1 MADFEA
7 DKTSGTGP
15 ALVMVHPLKVND
27 TEADK
32 KAILTITVNGV
43 PKTVNLIQKKGSLNY
58 EYKLEVDK
66 EAINLLGKGG
76 SDTLAITSQRREM
89 INGTPQGD
97 WENVEVTA
105 EFLEEPPFTAGLRFT
120 GFTDNE
126 EKTLEVSITSKN
138 HTEQLLSG
146 TITIKQVGGLTKTV
160 TVTQAA
166 GEVSY
171 GYWVEP
177 AAVNLGIPKD
187 QILNAYETSAGF
199 SITGYRSKLIEGK
212 QVSQE
217 VMAFKIPTISQTKQA
232 ADINSGTKLYYWI
245 TDYGNIANSAQ
256 ATFSAT
262 ARGRKDAGAIFGSIS
277 GGWECIFTD
286 GGTYQFNVILIP
298 QLV

>member
-15 ALVMVHPLKVND
+15 ALVMIHPLKVND

-66 EAINLLGKGG
+66 EAINILGKGG

-97 WENVEVTA
+97 WENVKVTA

-120 GFTDNE
+120 DNE

-138 HTEQLLSG
+138 TTEQAISG
-146 TITIKQVGGLTKTV
+146 ILTIKQVGGLTKTV

-166 GEVSY
+166 GEVTYSY
-171 GYWVEP
+171 RIDP
-177 AAVNLGIPKD
+177 AGTTLSVPKD
-187 QILNAYETSAGF
+187 QITNPWKGSVGATF
-199 SITGYRSKLIEGK
+199 TGYRAKLIEGTK
-212 QVSQE
+212 VSEE
-217 VMAFKIPTISQTKQA
+217 VLPFKIPSIGETKVIDNGGIA
-232 ADINSGTKLYYWI
+232 VSYWF
-245 TDYGNIANSAQ
+245 TDYGSIANNYQ
-256 ATFSAT
+256 ASFSAT
-262 ARGRKDAGAIFGSIS
+262 SHMRKNAGIYFQAFSAS
-277 GGWECIFTD
+277 WECQFND
-286 GGTYQFNVILIP
+286 GGTYQINTLLML

>member
-66 EAINLLGKGG
+66 EAINILGKGG

-120 GFTDNE
+120 DNE

-138 HTEQLLSG
+138 TTEQAISG
-146 TITIKQVGGLTKTV
+146 ILTIKQVGGLTKTV

-166 GEVSY
+166 GEVTYSY
-171 GYWVEP
+171 NIEP
-177 AAVNLGIPKD
+177 RVNVNLGNTG
-187 QILNAYETSAGF
+187 LEGSSGF
-199 SITGYRSKLIEGK
+199 TVTGYKYKYIEGK
-212 QVSQE
+212 E
-217 VMAFKIPTISQTKQA
+217 VDKSVASFKIPAIGEQRVVSNSIPTTSTTTYWVDGYGNVA
-232 ADINSGTKLYYWI
+232 NTFMSTFSGT
-245 TDYGNIANSAQ
+245 AH
-256 ATFSAT
+256 
-262 ARGRKDAGAIFGSIS
+262 ARQSQLAISSIS
-277 GGWECIFTD
+277 GGWDVEFFD
-286 GGTYQFNVILIP
+286 GGKGTFGILAVRS
-298 QLV
+298 L

>member
-66 EAINLLGKGG
+66 EAINILGKGG

-105 EFLEEPPFTAGLRFT
+105 EFLEEPPFTAGVRFT
-120 GFTDNE
+120 GED

-138 HTEQLLSG
+138 HTEQAISG
-146 TITIKQVGGLTKTV
+146 TLTIKQVGGLTKTV

-166 GEVSY
+166 GEVTY
-171 GYWVEP
+171 RYWVDP
-177 AAVNLGIPKD
+177 PSVDIRVPKD
-187 QILNAYETSAGF
+187 QVLNAYEGSVGF
-199 SITGYRSKLIEGK
+199 SITGYRGKLIEGE

-217 VMAFKIPTISQTKQA
+217 VMPFKIPTVAETKEVTLLQ
-232 ADINSGTKLYYWI
+232 GGLKLYYRI
-245 TDYGNIANSAQ
+245 TNYGNIANTAQ
-256 ATFSAT
+256 ATLSAT
-262 ARGRKDAGAIFGSIS
+262 GFGRKEAGAMFGSVS
-277 GGWECIFTD
+277 GDWDCVFTD
-286 GGTYQFNVILIP
+286 GGTYQFNIMLIP

>member
-1 MADFEA
+1 MAEFEA

-66 EAINLLGKGG
+66 EAINILGKGG
-76 SDTLAITSQRREM
+76 SDILTITSQRREM

-120 GFTDNE
+120 DNE
-126 EKTLEVSITSKN
+126 EKTLKVSITSKN

-146 TITIKQVGGLTKTV
+146 TLTIKQVGGLTKTV

-166 GEVSY
+166 GEVTYSY
-171 GYWVEP
+171 RIDPAGTTLSVPKSQITNPWEGSVE
-177 AAVNLGIPKD
+177 A
-187 QILNAYETSAGF
+187 TF
-199 SITGYRSKLIEGK
+199 TGYRAKLIEGTK
-212 QVSQE
+212 VSEE
-217 VMAFKIPTISQTKQA
+217 VLPFKIPSIGETKVIDNGGIA
-232 ADINSGTKLYYWI
+232 VSYWF
-245 TDYGNIANSAQ
+245 TDYGSIANNYQ
-256 ATFSAT
+256 ASFSAT
-262 ARGRKDAGAIFGSIS
+262 SHMRKNVGVYFQAFSAS
-277 GGWECIFTD
+277 WECQFND
-286 GGTYQFNVILIP
+286 GGTYQINTLLML

>member
-66 EAINLLGKGG
+66 EAINILGKGG
-76 SDTLAITSQRREM
+76 SDTLAITSQRRRM

-120 GFTDNE
+120 NNE

-138 HTEQLLSG
+138 TTEQAISG
-146 TITIKQVGGLTKTV
+146 ILTIKQVGGLTKTV

-166 GEVSY
+166 GKVTYSY
-171 GYWVEP
+171 RIDP
-177 AAVNLGIPKD
+177 AGTTLSVPKD
-187 QILNAYETSAGF
+187 QITNPWEGSVRATF
-199 SITGYRSKLIEGK
+199 TGYRAKLIEGTK
-212 QVSQE
+212 VSEE
-217 VMAFKIPTISQTKQA
+217 VLPFKIPSIGETKVINNGGIAIS
-232 ADINSGTKLYYWI
+232 YWF
-245 TDYGNIANSAQ
+245 TDYGSIANNYQ
-256 ATFSAT
+256 ASFSAT
-262 ARGRKDAGAIFGSIS
+262 SHMRKDAGAYFQTFSAS
-277 GGWECIFTD
+277 WECQFND
-286 GGTYQFNVILIP
+286 GGTYQINTLLILY
-298 QLV
+298 

>member
-66 EAINLLGKGG
+66 EAINILGKGG
-76 SDTLAITSQRREM
+76 SDTLAITSQRRGM

-105 EFLEEPPFTAGLRFT
+105 EFLEEPPFTARLR
-120 GFTDNE
+120 FTDNE

-138 HTEQLLSG
+138 TTEQAIRGIL
-146 TITIKQVGGLTKTV
+146 TIKQVGGLTKTV

-166 GEVSY
+166 GEVTYSY
-171 GYWVEP
+171 RIDPSSTTLSV
-177 AAVNLGIPKD
+177 PKD
-187 QILNAYETSAGF
+187 QIMNPWEGSVRATF
-199 SITGYRSKLIEGK
+199 TGYRAKLIEGTK
-212 QVSQE
+212 VSEE
-217 VMAFKIPTISQTKQA
+217 VLPFKIPSIGETKVIDNGGIA
-232 ADINSGTKLYYWI
+232 VSYWF
-245 TDYGNIANSAQ
+245 TDYGSIANNYQ
-256 ATFSAT
+256 ASFSAT
-262 ARGRKDAGAIFGSIS
+262 SHMRKNAGVYFQAFSAS
-277 GGWECIFTD
+277 WECQFND
-286 GGTYQFNVILIP
+286 GGTYQINTLLML

>member
-27 TEADK
+27 TESDK
-32 KAILTITVNGV
+32 KATLTITVNGV

-66 EAINLLGKGG
+66 ETINILGKGG
-76 SDTLAITSQRREM
+76 SDTLVITSQRREM
-89 INGTPQGD
+89 VNGTPQGD

-120 GFTDNE
+120 GEN

-138 HTEQLLSG
+138 HTEQAISG
-146 TITIKQVGGLTKTV
+146 TLTIKQVGGLTKTV

-166 GEVSY
+166 GEVTY

-177 AAVNLGIPKD
+177 ASVSMGIPKD
-187 QILNAYETSAGF
+187 QVLNAYETSVGF
-199 SITGYRSKLIEGK
+199 SITGYRGKLIEGE

-217 VMAFKIPTISQTKQA
+217 VMAFKIPTVSQTKQVTEF
-232 ADINSGTKLYYWI
+232 NSGTKLYYWI
-245 TDYGNIANSAQ
+245 TDYGNIANSYQ
-256 ATFSAT
+256 ATLSSMVH
-262 ARGRKDAGAIFGSIS
+262 GRKDAGALFGSTS
-277 GGWECIFTD
+277 GGWECVFSD

-298 QLV
+298 QLM

>member
-105 EFLEEPPFTAGLRFT
+105 EFLEEPPFTAGLRFM
-120 GFTDNE
+120 DNE

-138 HTEQLLSG
+138 TTEQLLSG
-146 TITIKQVGGLTKTV
+146 TLTIKQVGGLTKTI

-166 GEVSY
+166 GEVTY
-171 GYWVEP
+171 NYTLEP
-177 AAVNLGIPKD
+177 NVDIMLSFTALEG
-187 QILNAYETSAGF
+187 SSGF
-199 SITGYRSKLIEGK
+199 TVTGYKNKYIEGK
-212 QVSQE
+212 QVDKS
-217 VMAFKIPTISQTKQA
+217 VAAFKIPTIGEQRVVNNIQPSGST
-232 ADINSGTKLYYWI
+232 ITYWVEGYGNVGNTFVSTFSGT
-245 TDYGNIANSAQ
+245 
-256 ATFSAT
+256 
-262 ARGRKDAGAIFGSIS
+262 ARARQSVWALNSIS
-277 GGWECIFTD
+277 GGWDVEFSD
-286 GGTYQFNVILIP
+286 GGKALFTILTIRS
-298 QLV
+298 LG

>member
-66 EAINLLGKGG
+66 EAINILGKGG
-76 SDTLAITSQRREM
+76 SDTLVITSQRREM

-105 EFLEEPPFTAGLRFT
+105 EFLEEPPFTAGVRFT
-120 GFTDNE
+120 DAD

-138 HTEQLLSG
+138 HTEQAISG
-146 TITIKQVGGLTKTV
+146 TLTIKQVGGLTKTV

-166 GEVSY
+166 GEVTY
-171 GYWVEP
+171 RYWVEP
-177 AAVNLGIPKD
+177 ASVSIGIPKD
-187 QILNAYETSAGF
+187 QILNAYENSVSF
-199 SITGYRSKLIEGK
+199 SITGYRGKQIEGE

-217 VMAFKIPTISQTKQA
+217 VMAFKIPTVSQTKQA
-232 ADINSGTKLYYWI
+232 ADYNSGTKLYYWI
-245 TDYGNIANSAQ
+245 TDYGNIANSYQ
-256 ATFSAT
+256 ATLSAI
-262 ARGRKDAGAIFGSIS
+262 AHGRKDAGALFGSTS
-277 GGWECIFTD
+277 GGWDCVFSD
-286 GGTYQFNVILIP
+286 GGTYQFNVILMP
-298 QLV
+298 QLM

>member
-66 EAINLLGKGG
+66 EAINILGKGG

-97 WENVEVTA
+97 WENVEVIV
-105 EFLEEPPFTAGLRFT
+105 EFLEEPPFTAGLR
-120 GFTDNE
+120 FTDNE

-138 HTEQLLSG
+138 TTEQAISG
-146 TITIKQVGGLTKTV
+146 ILTIKQVGGLTKTV

-166 GEVSY
+166 GEVTYSY
-171 GYWVEP
+171 RIDPVGTTLSV
-177 AAVNLGIPKD
+177 PKD
-187 QILNAYETSAGF
+187 QITNPWKGSVGATF
-199 SITGYRSKLIEGK
+199 TGYRAKLIEGTK
-212 QVSQE
+212 VSEE
-217 VMAFKIPTISQTKQA
+217 VLPFKIPSIGETKVIDNGGIA
-232 ADINSGTKLYYWI
+232 VSYWF
-245 TDYGNIANSAQ
+245 TDYGSIANNYQ
-256 ATFSAT
+256 ASFSAT
-262 ARGRKDAGAIFGSIS
+262 SHMRKNAGVYFQAFSAS
-277 GGWECIFTD
+277 WECQFND
-286 GGTYQFNVILIP
+286 GGTYQINTLLML

>member
-105 EFLEEPPFTAGLRFT
+105 EFLEEPPFTAGLRFM
-120 GFTDNE
+120 DNE
-126 EKTLEVSITSKN
+126 KKTLEVSITSKN

-146 TITIKQVGGLTKTV
+146 TITIKQV
-160 TVTQAA
+160 A

-171 GYWVEP
+171 RYWVKP

-217 VMAFKIPTISQTKQA
+217 VMAFKIPTISQTQQA
-232 ADINSGTKLYYWI
+232 VDINSGTKLYYWI

-262 ARGRKDAGAIFGSIS
+262 ARGRKDAGAMFGSTS

>member
-27 TEADK
+27 TESDK
-32 KAILTITVNGV
+32 KATLTITVNGV

-66 EAINLLGKGG
+66 EAINILGKGG
-76 SDTLAITSQRREM
+76 SDTLVITSQRREM

-120 GFTDNE
+120 GEN

-138 HTEQLLSG
+138 HTEQAISG
-146 TITIKQVGGLTKTV
+146 TLTIKQVGGLTKTV

-166 GEVSY
+166 GEVTY
-171 GYWVEP
+171 RYWVEP
-177 AAVNLGIPKD
+177 ASVSMGIPKD
-187 QILNAYETSAGF
+187 QVLNAYETSVGF
-199 SITGYRSKLIEGK
+199 SITGYRGKLIEGE

-217 VMAFKIPTISQTKQA
+217 VMAFKIPTVSQTKQVTEF
-232 ADINSGTKLYYWI
+232 NSGTKLYYWI
-245 TDYGNIANSAQ
+245 TDYGNIANSYQ
-256 ATFSAT
+256 ATLSSMAH
-262 ARGRKDAGAIFGSIS
+262 GRKDAGAIFVSTS
-277 GGWECIFTD
+277 GGWECVFSD
-286 GGTYQFNVILIP
+286 GGTYQFNVILMI
-298 QLV
+298 QLI

>member
-105 EFLEEPPFTAGLRFT
+105 EFLEEPPFTAGLRFM
-120 GFTDNE
+120 DNE

-138 HTEQLLSG
+138 YTEQPLSG

-171 GYWVEP
+171 RYWVEP
-177 AAVNLGIPKD
+177 PSINLGIPKD
-187 QILNAYETSAGF
+187 QTLNAYETSAGF
-199 SITGYRSKLIEGK
+199 SITGYRGKLIEGK

-217 VMAFKIPTISQTKQA
+217 VMAFKIPTISQTQQVV
-232 ADINSGTKLYYWI
+232 DINSGTKLYYWI
-245 TDYGNIANSAQ
+245 TDYGNIANSAH

-262 ARGRKDAGAIFGSIS
+262 ARGRKDAGAMFGSTS
-277 GGWECIFTD
+277 GGWKCIFTD

>member
-66 EAINLLGKGG
+66 EAINILGKGG

-105 EFLEEPPFTAGLRFT
+105 EFLEEPPFTAGLI
-120 GFTDNE
+120 FTDNE

-138 HTEQLLSG
+138 TTEQAISG
-146 TITIKQVGGLTKTV
+146 ILTIKQVGGLTKTV

-166 GEVSY
+166 GEVTY
-171 GYWVEP
+171 NYTLEP
-177 AAVNLGIPKD
+177 SVSIMLGSTA
-187 QILNAYETSAGF
+187 LEGSGGF
-199 SITGYRSKLIEGK
+199 TVTGYKYKYIEGK
-212 QVSQE
+212 QVDKS
-217 VMAFKIPTISQTKQA
+217 VAAFKIPTIGEQRVVNNIQPFGSTTTYWVEGYG
-232 ADINSGTKLYYWI
+232 NVGNTFVSTFSGT
-245 TDYGNIANSAQ
+245 
-256 ATFSAT
+256 
-262 ARGRKDAGAIFGSIS
+262 ARARQSVFALNSIS
-277 GGWECIFTD
+277 GGWGVEFSD
-286 GGTYQFNVILIP
+286 GGKALFTILAIRS
-298 QLV
+298 LG

>member
-15 ALVMVHPLKVND
+15 ALIMVHPLKVND

-66 EAINLLGKGG
+66 EAINILGKGG
-76 SDTLAITSQRREM
+76 SDTLAITSQRRGM

-105 EFLEEPPFTAGLRFT
+105 KFLEEPPFTAGLR
-120 GFTDNE
+120 FTDNE

-146 TITIKQVGGLTKTV
+146 TLTIKQVGGLTKTV
-160 TVTQAA
+160 IVTQAA
-166 GEVSY
+166 GEVTYSY
-171 GYWVEP
+171 NIEP
-177 AAVNLGIPKD
+177 HVNVNLGNTG
-187 QILNAYETSAGF
+187 LEGSSGF
-199 SITGYRSKLIEGK
+199 TVTGYKYKYIEGK
-212 QVSQE
+212 E
-217 VMAFKIPTISQTKQA
+217 VDKSVASFKIPSIGEQRVVGNPVSTSTTTYWVDGYGNVANTFIPTF
-232 ADINSGTKLYYWI
+232 SGT
-245 TDYGNIANSAQ
+245 AH
-256 ATFSAT
+256 
-262 ARGRKDAGAIFGSIS
+262 ARQSQLAMSSIS
-277 GGWECIFTD
+277 GGWDVEFFD
-286 GGTYQFNVILIP
+286 GGKGTFSIIAVRSL
-298 QLV
+298 

>member
-15 ALVMVHPLKVND
+15 ALVMVHPLKMND

-66 EAINLLGKGG
+66 EAINILGKGG
-76 SDTLAITSQRREM
+76 SDTLAITSQRRET

-120 GFTDNE
+120 DNE

-146 TITIKQVGGLTKTV
+146 TLTIKQVGGLTKTII
-160 TVTQAA
+160 VTQAA
-166 GEVSY
+166 GEVTY
-171 GYWVEP
+171 FYNIEP
-177 AAVNLGIPKD
+177 LVNVNLGNTG
-187 QILNAYETSAGF
+187 LESSSGF
-199 SITGYRSKLIEGK
+199 TVTGYKYKYIEGK
-212 QVSQE
+212 E
-217 VMAFKIPTISQTKQA
+217 VDKSVASFKIPAIGEQRLVNNAIPITSTTTYWVDGYGNVA
-232 ADINSGTKLYYWI
+232 NTFMSTFSGT
-245 TDYGNIANSAQ
+245 AH
-256 ATFSAT
+256 
-262 ARGRKDAGAIFGSIS
+262 ARQSQPAISSIS
-277 GGWECIFTD
+277 GGWDVEFSD
-286 GGTYQFNVILIP
+286 GGKSTFSILAVRS
-298 QLV
+298 L

>member
-105 EFLEEPPFTAGLRFT
+105 EFLEEPPFTAGLRFM
-120 GFTDNE
+120 DNE

-138 HTEQLLSG
+138 HTEQAITG
-146 TITIKQVGGLTKTV
+146 TLTIKQSGSSNTKTIQV
-160 TVTQAA
+160 IQAA
-166 GEVSY
+166 GAVSY
-171 GYWVEP
+171 SYRLEP
-177 AAVNLGIPKD
+177 PTVNLFVPKD
-187 QILNAYETSAGF
+187 QNANVYETSVGF
-199 SITGYRSKLIEGK
+199 TITGYRDKLIEGEK
-212 QVSQE
+212 VSEE
-217 VMAFKIPTISQTKQA
+217 VMAFKIPTVGQSQDVKLF
-232 ADINSGTKLYYWI
+232 NSNVTVTYWI
-245 TDYGNIANSAQ
+245 TNYGNISNTPQ

-262 ARGRKDAGAIFGSIS
+262 VHARKTAGVMI
-277 GGWECIFTD
+277 GGTSANFECVFTD
-286 GGTYQFNVILIP
+286 GGTYGFTPLLAA

>member
-66 EAINLLGKGG
+66 EAINILGKGG

-120 GFTDNE
+120 DNE

-146 TITIKQVGGLTKTV
+146 TLTIKQVGGLTKTV
-160 TVTQAA
+160 IVTQTA
-166 GEVSY
+166 GEVTYSY
-171 GYWVEP
+171 NVEP
-177 AAVNLGIPKD
+177 YVNVNLGNTGG
-187 QILNAYETSAGF
+187 LEGSSGF
-199 SITGYRSKLIEGK
+199 TVTGYKYKYIEGK
-212 QVSQE
+212 E
-217 VMAFKIPTISQTKQA
+217 VDKSVASFKIPAIGEQRVV
-232 ADINSGTKLYYWI
+232 INSIPTTSTTTYWV
-245 TDYGNIANSAQ
+245 DGYGNVANTFMS
-256 ATFSAT
+256 TFSGT
-262 ARGRKDAGAIFGSIS
+262 AHARQSQLAILSTS
-277 GGWECIFTD
+277 GGWDVEFSD
-286 GGTYQFNVILIP
+286 GGKGIFSILAVRI
-298 QLV
+298 L

>member
-66 EAINLLGKGG
+66 EAINILGKGG

-97 WENVEVTA
+97 WENVDVIA
-105 EFLEEPPFTAGLRFT
+105 EFVEGNPFTDYVVRFT
-120 GFTDNE
+120 DQT
-126 EKTLEVSITSKN
+126 EKNLEVKINSKN
-138 HTEQLLSG
+138 KTEQDITG
-146 TITIKQVGGLTKTV
+146 TLIIKQSESNNTKTIKVI
-160 TVTQAA
+160 QAA
-166 GEVSY
+166 GTVSY
-171 GYWVEP
+171 TYRLEP
-177 AAVNLGIPKD
+177 PTTSLFVPKD
-187 QILNAYETSAGF
+187 QNVNEYETSVGF
-199 SITGYRSKLIEGK
+199 TITGYRSKLIEGEK
-212 QVSQE
+212 VSEE
-217 VMAFKIPTISQTKQA
+217 VMAFKIPTVGQSQNVKLF
-232 ADINSGTKLYYWI
+232 NSNVTVTYWI
-245 TDYGNIANSAQ
+245 TNYGNISN
-256 ATFSAT
+256 TPKTTLSAT
-262 ARGRKDAGAIFGSIS
+262 VHAKKTAGVMINGIS
-277 GGWECIFTD
+277 ANFECVFTD
-286 GGTYQFNVILIP
+286 GGKYAFTPILVA